1 MNVSETAATAFAS
14 LRANRLRSVLTSIGV
29 TIGVTA
35 VVTLVGLVTGL
46 QDYIKEQ
53 FDTVL
58 GASVFEISRF
68 SSGFDDMDSWMESR
82 RWPPLTAG
90 DAEALS
96 RMMTTAQGVTWR
108 SNTGGTVGMGSR
120 SAEDIR
126 IRGLAPTELDVAGMS
141 IAFGRFFSPS
151 EDANRSRVCIL
162 GNDLARTL
170 GNPASMLG
178 QAVTVRGERF
188 TVIGVAKPL
197 GSIFGH
203 GLDNFVAIP
212 FSTFASL
219 FPGER
224 EEDVEIAVLPLPT
237 VSMAESQEEARL
249 LLRRIRQIPFSER
262 DNFYIT
268 TQEGIL
274 KSMEQITTGAAIVTI
289 GVAAISLLVGGIG
302 IMNIMLV
309 SVTERTREIGT
320 RRAIGARRADIVRQF
335 LVEAVTISLV
345 GGLIGLLLGFSV
357 TILAGKLT
365 PVPSSVSPFAA
376 ILAIAFSSGVGLAF
390 GIYPA
395 WKAARLDPV
404 EALRYE

>member
-1 MNVSETAATAFAS
+1 
-14 LRANRLRSVLTSIGV
+14 
-29 TIGVTA
+29 
-35 VVTLVGLVTGL
+35 
-46 QDYIKEQ
+46 
-53 FDTVL
+53 
-58 GASVFEISRF
+58 
-68 SSGFDDMDSWMESR
+68 
-82 RWPPLTAG
+82 
-90 DAEALS
+90 
-96 RMMTTAQGVTWR
+96 
-108 SNTGGTVGMGSR
+108 
-120 SAEDIR
+120 
-126 IRGLAPTELDVAGMS
+126 
-141 IAFGRFFSPS
+141 
-151 EDANRSRVCIL
+151 
-162 GNDLARTL
+162 
-170 GNPASMLG
+170 
-178 QAVTVRGERF
+178 
-188 TVIGVAKPL
+188 
-197 GSIFGH
+197 
-203 GLDNFVAIP
+203 
-212 FSTFASL
+212 
-219 FPGER
+219 
-224 EEDVEIAVLPLPT
+224 

-289 GVAAISLLVGGIG
+289 GVAAISLLVVGIG

>member
-1 MNVSETAATAFAS
+1 LNISETAGAAFAS
-14 LRANRLRSVLTSIGV
+14 LKANRLRSVLTSVGV

-46 QDYIKEQ
+46 QNYIKNQ
-53 FDTVL
+53 FDAVL

-68 SSGFDDMDSWMESR
+68 SSGFDDRESWIESR

-90 DAEALS
+90 NAIELS
-96 RMMTTAQGVTWR
+96 RLMTTAQGVTWR
-108 SNTGGTVGMGSR
+108 AGSSGTVSMGSR
-120 SAEDIR
+120 SATDVR
-126 IRGLAPTELDVAGMS
+126 IRGLAPTELDVASMS
-141 IAFGRFFSPS
+141 LASGRFFSAT
-151 EDANRSRVCIL
+151 EDNSRSRICVL

-178 QAVTVRGERF
+178 EPVTVGGERF

-212 FSTFASL
+212 YSTFAAL
-219 FPGER
+219 FP
-224 EEDVEIAVLPLPT
+224 EESDDDVEIAVLPLSS

-249 LLRRIRQIPFSER
+249 LLRRMRQVPFSGR

-274 KSMEQITTGAAIVTI
+274 KSMEQVTTGAAIVTI

-320 RRAIGARRADIVRQF
+320 RRAIGARRKDIVMQF
-335 LVEAVTISLV
+335 LVEAVTISLI
-345 GGLIGLLLGFSV
+345 GGMVGLLLGF
-357 TILAGKLT
+357 TAIILAGKLT
-365 PVPSSVSPFAA
+365 PVPAAVSPFAA
-376 ILAIAFSSGVGLAF
+376 ILAIAFSTSVGLAF

>member
-1 MNVSETAATAFAS
+1 LNISETAATAFAS
-14 LRANRLRSVLTSIGV
+14 LRANRLRSVLTSVGV

-46 QDYIKEQ
+46 QNYIKDQ
-53 FDTVL
+53 FNSVL

-68 SSGFDDMDSWMESR
+68 SSGFDDMESWMESR
-82 RWPPLTAG
+82 RWPPLTAA
-90 DAEALS
+90 DAGELQ
-96 RMMTTAQGVTWR
+96 RLMTTAQGVTWR
-108 SNTGGTVGMGSR
+108 SGTGGTVSLGSR
-120 SAEDIR
+120 SAEDVR
-126 IRGLAPTELDVAGMS
+126 IRGLAPTELDVASMS
-141 IAFGRFFSPS
+141 LESGRFFSES
-151 EDANRSRVCIL
+151 EDNSLSRVCIL

-170 GNPASMLG
+170 GNPASIVG
-178 QAVTVRGERF
+178 QAVTVGGERF

-203 GLDNFVAIP
+203 GLDNFAAIP
-212 FSTFASL
+212 YSTFASL

-224 EEDVEIAVLPLPT
+224 EDDVEIAVLPLPT

-249 LLRRIRQIPFSER
+249 LLRRMRHVPFSER
-262 DNFYIT
+262 DNFYLT

-274 KSMEQITTGAAIVTI
+274 KSMEQVTTGAAIVTVGI
-289 GVAAISLLVGGIG
+289 AAISLLVGGIG

-320 RRAIGARRADIVRQF
+320 RRAIGARRLDIVRQF

-345 GGLIGLLLGFSV
+345 GGIIGLLLGFAV
-357 TILAGKLT
+357 IILAGKLT
-365 PVPSSVSPFAA
+365 PVPAAVSPFAA
-376 ILAIAFSSGVGLAF
+376 ILAIAFSSSVGLAF